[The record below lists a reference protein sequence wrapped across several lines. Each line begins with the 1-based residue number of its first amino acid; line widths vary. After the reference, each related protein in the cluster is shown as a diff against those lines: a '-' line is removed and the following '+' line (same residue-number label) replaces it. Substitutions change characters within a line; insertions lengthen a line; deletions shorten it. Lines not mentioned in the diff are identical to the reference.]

1 MVSFTARFTFAPED
15 RDEIAEVLR
24 LVTSE
29 SRREPGCVT
38 YIPHH
43 VEGDP
48 DTIVIYEQYKDAAAL
63 AAHRDSAHFTKY
75 VVGGLL
81 QRMKIRTLEN
91 LVALV

>member
-15 RDEIAEVLR
+15 RDEIAEALR

-29 SRREPGCVT
+29 SRLEPGCVT

-48 DTIVIYEQYKDAAAL
+48 DTIVIYEQYKDANAL
-63 AAHRDSAHFTKY
+63 AAHRDSAHFKKY

-81 QRMKIRTLEN
+81 QRMKIRNLEN

>member
-15 RDEIAEVLR
+15 RDEIAEALR

-29 SRREPGCVT
+29 SRRAPGCVT

-48 DTIVIYEQYKDAAAL
+48 DTIVIYEQY
-63 AAHRDSAHFTKY
+63 
-75 VVGGLL
+75 
-81 QRMKIRTLEN
+81 
-91 LVALV
+91 

>member
-48 DTIVIYEQYKDAAAL
+48 DAIVIYEQYKDAAAL
-63 AAHRDSAHFTKY
+63 AAHRDSAHFKKY

-81 QRMKIRTLEN
+81 QWMKIRTLEN

>member
-29 SRREPGCVT
+29 SRREPGCVS

-48 DTIVIYEQYKDAAAL
+48 DTIVIYEQYEDAAAL
-63 AAHRDSAHFTKY
+63 AAHRDSAHFKKY

-81 QRMKIRTLEN
+81 QKMKIRTLEN

>member
-48 DTIVIYEQYKDAAAL
+48 DTIVIYEQYEDAAAL
-63 AAHRDSAHFTKY
+63 AAHRDSAHFKKY

-81 QRMKIRTLEN
+81 QKMKIRTLEN

>member
-38 YIPHH
+38 YIPHQ

-63 AAHRDSAHFTKY
+63 AAHRDSAHFKKY

-81 QRMKIRTLEN
+81 QWMKIRSLEN

>member
-63 AAHRDSAHFTKY
+63 AAHRDSAHFKKY

-81 QRMKIRTLEN
+81 QKMKIRTLEN

>member
-15 RDEIAEVLR
+15 RDEIAEALR

-63 AAHRDSAHFTKY
+63 AAHRDSTHFKKY

-81 QRMKIRTLEN
+81 QKMKIRTLEN
-91 LVALV
+91 LVSLV